1 MIISEMKVTVGEL
14 AKGFDISKYSG
25 SDEDV
30 MCYNGQLNCRPA
42 YQRNFVYE
50 PDQKEEVIKT
60 VFKGYDSKQQFPLNI
75 LYWAKMPDGS
85 YQLLDGQQRTL
96 SLLLFRNGKDV
107 AKINGTKTMFIGL
120 GQSYKHWFDNYKL
133 TIYVC
138 EPEPC
143 EDQTRFEDELL
154 DWFNVI
160 NIAGERLTDQELR
173 NATHFG
179 PWVTDAKKDFS
190 NEKSKIFRDEYETE
204 KYFKLNKKE
213 LNRQHFLKTII
224 EWKASAEGKEIDAYM
239 SEHRSDKHATDL
251 FNYFVEVLNWV
262 KDTFTVYYKEVLY
275 GQDWGRLYN
284 KYHDSF
290 TMNAK
295 DVAKLVTELYEDDE
309 IVKKDGI
316 VEYILSGKDERYL
329 NFREFDDIVKKATY
343 RLQGGVCP
351 MCKEKQR
358 QNPSETIQIKHEYK
372 KMEGD
377 HVTPWSQ
384 GGKTVE
390 ENCCMLCKSHNGQ
403 KSASEILWLKAY
415 MDDLRKKKLK

>member
-1 MIISEMKVTVGEL
+1 MIINEIKVTIGEL
-14 AKGFDISKYSG
+14 SKGFDISKYSG

-30 MCYNGQLNCRPA
+30 MCYDGKLNCRPA
-42 YQRNFVYE
+42 YQRNFVYQPE
-50 PDQKEEVIKT
+50 QKEEVIKT

-107 AKINGTKTMFIGL
+107 VKLNGAKTMFVGL
-120 GQSYKHWFDNYKL
+120 GSSYKQWFDDYKL

-138 EPEPC
+138 EPEEG
-143 EDQTRFEDELL
+143 EDQHRFEDELL

-160 NIAGERLTDQELR
+160 NIAGERLTAQELR

-190 NEKSKIFRDEYETE
+190 NEKSKIFREEYETE
-204 KYFKLNKKE
+204 RYFKINKKE
-213 LNRQHFLKTII
+213 LNRQYFLETVIG
-224 EWKASAEGKEIDAYM
+224 WKSASEGKEIDAYM
-239 SEHRSDKHATDL
+239 SEHRNDKHATDL
-251 FNYFVEVLNWV
+251 FNYFVDVLNWV

-284 KYHDSF
+284 KYQNSF
-290 TMNAK
+290 KMDAD
-295 DVAKLVTELYEDDE
+295 DVAKLVEELYEDDE
-309 IVKKDGI
+309 IKKKDGI

-329 NFREFDDIVKKATY
+329 NFREFDDAIKKTTY
-343 RLQGGVCP
+343 RLQGGICP
-351 MCKEKQR
+351 MCEEKQK
-358 QNPSETIQIKHEYK
+358 QNPDETIQVKHDYK

-377 HVTPWSQ
+377 HIVPWSQ

-390 ENCCMLCKSHNGQ
+390 ENCCMLCKAHNGQ
-403 KSASEILWLKAY
+403 KSASEILWLKKY
-415 MDDLRKKKLK
+415 MDNLRNKK